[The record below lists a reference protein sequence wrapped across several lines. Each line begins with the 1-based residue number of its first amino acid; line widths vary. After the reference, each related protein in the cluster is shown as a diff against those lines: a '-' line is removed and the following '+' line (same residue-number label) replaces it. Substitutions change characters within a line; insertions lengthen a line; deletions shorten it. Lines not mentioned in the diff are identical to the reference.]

1 MRRSGPNRAEVL
13 PWGQSVIPLAEPRSA
28 PRLGGG
34 RGGEGSG
41 ISFRCGRYGRCLFWV
56 EREKRTF
63 DGNRVRVV
71 FFCFALKRPV
81 LCSKLPF
88 PDFLPSVLS
97 RGLQRPAVA
106 AAGCIPT
113 AMGRV
118 GCKYLQEHG
127 YGCGHGCELV
137 TDFSKINSEPK
148 ITLNLVKEKYGP
160 SGFQNS
166 KIF

>member
-1 MRRSGPNRAEVL
+1 MY
-13 PWGQSVIPLAEPRSA
+13 
-28 PRLGGG
+28 
-34 RGGEGSG
+34 
-41 ISFRCGRYGRCLFWV
+41 C
-56 EREKRTF
+56 
-63 DGNRVRVV
+63 
-71 FFCFALKRPV
+71 
-81 LCSKLPF
+81 
-88 PDFLPSVLS
+88 
-97 RGLQRPAVA
+97 RGLQRPAIA

-113 AMGRV
+113 AMGRG

-148 ITLNLVKEKYGP
+148 ITLCLVKEKYGP